1 MSQIYV
7 GENHLL
13 SYLLIFTQRESLT
26 YTVCQPLRHFRS
38 VMPKTAFAA
47 VSTGKAGTC
56 FKANKQKT
64 NTHPSPA
71 EKKLIKKSNPK
82 NVMKKI

>member
-7 GENHLL
+7 GENNL

-26 YTVCQPLRHFRS
+26 YKMCQLLRHFRS
-38 VMPKTAFAA
+38 VMAETAFAA

-56 FKANKQKT
+56 FKAKKQKT
-64 NTHPSPA
+64 NTHTSPQK
-71 EKKLIKKSNPK
+71 KKLIKKSNPK
-82 NVMKKI
+82 NVIKNI